1 MLQRQP
7 QGQSQQDEAQQG
19 TQAEQGAWP
28 EQQNAAEQ
36 QDEAEQQDGAVQQWG
51 PQVPAD
57 RPYGDEE
64 GLFVASVP
72 DGEEHFSWPDGSE
85 YFGEWR
91 DGQPNGRGIYVSES
105 GSCSIC
111 WHVLSYG
118 GTSLCS

>member
-1 MLQRQP
+1 MVVLQRQP
-7 QGQSQQDEAQQG
+7 QWQAQQDEA
-19 TQAEQGAWP
+19 EQDAQT
-28 EQQNAAEQ
+28 EQQNKTEQ
-36 QDEAEQQDGAVQQWG
+36 QVGAERQNEAEQQDGAVQQWG

-91 DGQPNGRGIYVSES
+91 DGQPNGRGIYVSDS
-105 GSCSIC
+105 GDCI
-111 WHVLSYG
+111 HP
-118 GTSLCS
+118 